1 LEFKR
6 AYLIDPLDPGYDPAY
21 QGGAINNQPPYIWIP
36 AVLAREQAL
45 IDALAA
51 RFDNEPYFEAMNFTE
66 TAGGNLTLPSY
77 TADGYFNALVKRMKD
92 TKRVFS
98 HTNVMQYA
106 NWYSNPVYGSSSQA
120 LAALAD
126 AIRLAGGGWGGP
138 DIVPDFIQT
147 GRQYI
152 PAYDSYAPNAG
163 LMPLGASVQ
172 NSAMG
177 GSYGTFTA
185 QALYN
190 QGITTMHLNYMFWIM
205 IEAPQNPPGFTAS
218 IVPYVDA
225 TSGWA
230 NSGCP
235 VNVAPCSP

>member
-1 LEFKR
+1 
-6 AYLIDPLDPGYDPAY
+6 
-21 QGGAINNQPPYIWIP
+21 
-36 AVLAREQAL
+36 VLAREQAL
-45 IDALAA
+45 INALAA
-51 RFDNEPYFEAMNFTE
+51 RFDNETYFEAINFTE

-77 TADGYFNALVKRMKD
+77 TADGYFNALVKRMKN

-98 HTNVMQYA
+98 HTNVIQYA
-106 NWYSNPVYGSSSQA
+106 NWYSNPTYGTSSQA

-126 AIRLAGGGWGGP
+126 AIRLVGGGWGGP
-138 DIVPDFIQT
+138 DIVPDFIGT
-147 GRQYI
+147 GRKYI
-152 PAYDSYAPNAG
+152 PAYDSYTPNAG

-177 GSYGTFTA
+177 GRYGTFTA

-218 IVPYVDA
+218 IIPYVDG
-225 TSGWA
+225 TSGWV
-230 NSGCP
+230 NNDCP
-235 VNVAPCSP
+235 TNVTSCSR